1 VKQIKTILFLCF
13 AWMGSTQ
20 AALVPGDNDLYIRIV
35 DVGAGLCTITRAPGP
50 SFMVYD
56 AGHWTNHRCHDAAIE
71 IIGDNDIDL
80 MVISHNDGDHLGDA
94 DMILDTF
101 RVKKIIRTGFE
112 RRGNKGWENMNRA
125 IGLETQTG
133 ATVINLGTEPL
144 IPGAKLNLGTADIL
158 AVRGYNSWPHHE
170 DGHLS
175 VAELRN
181 VISIVLRLTFQDQSI
196 LFTGDTVG
204 RDMHI
209 DDDNQCKYAEK
220 RMVDNAADVPID
232 ARVIIAPHHGSETS
246 GSTCFL
252 EAVNAE
258 FAIFSAGHVFDHPRV
273 GAVNRYLQA
282 GVFATK
288 VYRTD
293 RGDDEGI
300 NESPLQRVPNCKD
313 RSGDDDVEIV
323 IRQDRSVE
331 VDYRLPVAPCTN

>member
-1 VKQIKTILFLCF
+1 MKHIKAGLLLCF
-13 AWMGSTQ
+13 AWIGAAQ
-20 AALVPGDNDLYIRIV
+20 AALVPGDNDLYIRVV

-56 AGHWTNHRCHDAAIE
+56 AGHWNNHRCHDAAVE

-144 IPGAKLNLGTADIL
+144 IPGAMLNLGTADVL
-158 AVRGYNSWPHHE
+158 AVRGYNNWTHE
-170 DGHLS
+170 KGRLS

-220 RMVDNAADVPID
+220 LMVDNAAEAPID

-246 GSTCFL
+246 GSSCFL
-252 EAVNAE
+252 NAVNAE
-258 FAIFSAGHVFDHPRV
+258 YAVFSAGHTFDHPRV
-273 GAVNRYLQA
+273 GAVDRYLDA
-282 GVFATK
+282 GVIATK

-293 RGDDEGI
+293 RGDDEGV

-313 RSGDDDVEIV
+313 RSGDDDIEIV

-331 VDYRLPVAPCTN
+331 VDYRLPVVACSN